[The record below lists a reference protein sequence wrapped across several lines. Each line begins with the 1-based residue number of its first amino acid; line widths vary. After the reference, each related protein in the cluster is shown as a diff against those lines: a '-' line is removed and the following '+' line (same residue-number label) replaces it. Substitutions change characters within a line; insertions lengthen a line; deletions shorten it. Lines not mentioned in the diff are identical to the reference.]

1 MRFIMQA
8 QKMPL
13 HMNGDNGQTVLNGR
27 WTGSS
32 SHAKVVNK
40 SWNGKTLTDLKESIK
55 FQRTEE
61 FVALDELSKINAE
74 L

>member
-1 MRFIMQA
+1 MHFLTGGVA
-8 QKMPL
+8 S
-13 HMNGDNGQTVLNGR
+13 QTETTIPTLRNAR
-27 WTGSS
+27 KAERDGSS
-32 SHAKVVNK
+32 SHVEVVNK

-61 FVALDELSKINAE
+61 FAALDELSKINAE